1 MAPDPRERNP
11 SARNDIAVFA
21 ITRTANCAECEAAL
35 WRGNLVRIEH
45 GQPLCMA
52 CADLDRLVFLPSGD
66 AALTR
71 RARKYSR
78 LSAVVLRFS
87 RARKRYERQGLLVD
101 ETALEQAEREC
112 LADADARA
120 AARQRAAQRRSE
132 EDAEHATAFARLIGE
147 RYPGCAPAERRA
159 IVRHACRK
167 HSGRVGRSAAAR
179 RLEPEAVDLAVRA
192 HVRHAHTRYDELLT
206 RGQDRDTARA
216 FVAAE
221 VQTLLDLW
229 QQEDQ

>member
-11 SARNDIAVFA
+11 SPQSDIVVFA
-21 ITRTANCAECEAAL
+21 ISRTASCAECEAEL
-35 WRGNLVRIEH
+35 WRGNLLRIEH
-45 GQPLCMA
+45 GQPLCLA
-52 CADLDRLVFLPSGD
+52 CADLDRLVFLPSGV

-78 LSAVVLRFS
+78 VSVVVLRFS
-87 RARKRYERQGLLVD
+87 RARKRYERQGLLV
-101 ETALEQAEREC
+101 EESALGQAEREC

-120 AARQRAAQRRSE
+120 AARQRAAQQRSE
-132 EDAEHATAFARLIGE
+132 EDAEHAAAFARLIGD
-147 RYPGCAPAERRA
+147 RYPGCPPAERRTIA
-159 IVRHACRK
+159 RHACRK

-179 RLEPEAVDLAVRA
+179 QLEPEAIDLAVRA
-192 HVRHAHTRYDELLT
+192 HVRHAHTRYDELLS
-206 RGQDRDTARA
+206 RSQDRGTARA

-221 VQTLLDLW
+221 VQNVLDLW